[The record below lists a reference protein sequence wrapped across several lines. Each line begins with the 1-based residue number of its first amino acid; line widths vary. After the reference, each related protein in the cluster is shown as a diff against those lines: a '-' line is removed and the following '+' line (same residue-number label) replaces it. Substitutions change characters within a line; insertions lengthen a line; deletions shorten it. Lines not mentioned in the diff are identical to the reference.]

1 MNKDHKKNPAPIAP
15 TSAEPSNATGS
26 KPRVAMPEKGT
37 LVKKTGNAKGGTD
50 PYKQAKPSRPNVLG
64 QGARGGARYGVA
76 VKFQKSVAP
85 EAGATQ
91 SNGRMFASAVNRQR
105 PNFKA
110 GSTDL
115 E

>member
-1 MNKDHKKNPAPIAP
+1 MKKDSKRNPAPLAP
-15 TSAEPSNATGS
+15 TSAKPSNASGS

-50 PYKQAKPSRPNVLG
+50 YVKQAKPARTNVLARA
-64 QGARGGARYGVA
+64 GARFGIR
-76 VKFQKSVAP
+76 VKFQKTTAP

-91 SNGRMFASAVNRQR
+91 GNGRIISASIKRSR
-105 PNFKA
+105 PNFNS
-110 GSTDL
+110 GMQ